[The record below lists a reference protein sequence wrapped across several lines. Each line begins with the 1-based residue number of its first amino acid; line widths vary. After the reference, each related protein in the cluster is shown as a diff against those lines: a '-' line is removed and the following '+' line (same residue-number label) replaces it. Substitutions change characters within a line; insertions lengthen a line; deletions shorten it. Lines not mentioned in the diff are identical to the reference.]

1 MRYIYSPKSNSFYP
15 VELKQRYMASDSWPE
30 DGIEVSEKIYLEF
43 ASNSPPVGKR
53 RIAGSDGLPAWGDIP
68 PPSQK
73 ELQRSAERKKQHLML
88 QAANTIAPLQDAV
101 DLEIATDKEQ
111 TTLTEW
117 RKYRVL
123 LSRVDC
129 SIAPDIVWPEQ
140 PK

>member
-1 MRYIYSPKSNSFYP
+1 
-15 VELKQRYMASDSWPE
+15 MASDSWPE

-43 ASNSPPVGKR
+43 ASSSPPVGKR
-53 RIAGSDGLPAWGDIP
+53 RIAGSDGLPAWSDIP

-111 TTLTEW
+111 TSLTEW
-117 RKYRVL
+117 RKYRVW

>member
-1 MRYIYSPKSNSFYP
+1 
-15 VELKQRYMASDSWPE
+15 MASDSWPE

-101 DLEIATDKEQ
+101 DLDIATDKEQ

-117 RKYRVL
+117 RKYRVW